1 MAMDPEI
8 LKSLFLKGK
17 ENYESAVRWS
27 FIIVVACLLFHII
40 TFSQFISLEK
50 ELAAVK
56 TEKSQL
62 DKLNLALSETKTRLE
77 NLEAYIADS
86 IKRLTSGMLV
96 DLKEDFTALDRAIAN
111 LRTRTT
117 AQFASTSADLLPE
130 EQPRPNMALQMQVQA
145 ARPPVKE
152 FELSD
157 DIKARIRNTTDEG
170 ELRTIVFPVIQTQI
184 INERFDELN
193 ANWQK
198 QNLPDIQK
206 RISEARELLGKNS
219 QRFPENKPLWER
231 VVTDLQ
237 NIERLARDVKFQ
249 TPGDADWWNSVSA
262 KQTRLVEIQRTVE
275 SEFQRQFS
283 NMTAV
288 AKLSRE
294 MQASLENQKR
304 LQTEL
309 ETKMKKIEADFE
321 QQKAA
326 LADLSKPFGLVTF
339 DINTLIAKF
348 PLMLGIAL
356 AAVTIWPAFRLRE
369 MAGPFYLLTGR
380 SGPSISLDWL
390 TGRIPTSTLFPMG
403 QKGKLQPGDSEKTG
417 PASSSNLVQMIF
429 PGLIYWVWIG
439 VCAVQLHG
447 WRNISH
453 PELFL
458 VTLAGLCAV
467 AIGQLYKYAVSREIV
482 KMSRR
487 GLEAEVA

>member
-1 MAMDPEI
+1 MDPEI

-17 ENYESAVRWS
+17 DNYESAVRWS
-27 FIIVVACLLFHII
+27 FIIVVVCLLFHII
-40 TFSQFISLEK
+40 TFSQFIGLEK

-56 TEKSQL
+56 IEKSRL
-62 DKLNLALSETKTRLE
+62 EKLNLALEETKTRLE
-77 NLEAYIADS
+77 DLEAYIADS
-86 IKRLTSGMLV
+86 IKRLTSGMLA
-96 DLKEDFTALDRAIAN
+96 DLKEDFTALDRAIAK

-117 AQFASTSADLLPE
+117 AQFASTSADLLLE
-130 EQPRPNMALQMQVQA
+130 DQPRPNMALQMPMQA
-145 ARPPVKE
+145 ARPLVKE

-157 DIKARIRNTTDEG
+157 NIKARILNTNDVA
-170 ELRTIVFPVIQTQI
+170 ELRMIVLPVIQTQI
-184 INERFDELN
+184 INPRFDELN

-206 RISEARELLGKNS
+206 RIVEARELLAKNS
-219 QRFPENKPLWER
+219 QGFPENKPLWER
-231 VVTDLQ
+231 VATDLQ
-237 NIERLARDVKFQ
+237 IIEKLAREVKFE
-249 TPGDADWWNSVSA
+249 TRGDADWWNSVGA
-262 KQTRLVEIQRTVE
+262 KQTRLAEIQQSVE
-275 SEFQRQFS
+275 GEFQRRFS

-339 DINTLIAKF
+339 DINTLVAKF

-380 SGPSISLDWL
+380 SGPTISLNWL
-390 TGRIPTSTLFPMG
+390 TGRIPTSTIFPAG
-403 QKGKLQPGDSEKTG
+403 QKGKQQLGDAGITA
-417 PASSSNLVQMIF
+417 PASSSNLLPMIF
-429 PGLIYWVWIG
+429 PGLIYWIWIG
-439 VCAVQLHG
+439 VCAVQLNG
-447 WRNISH
+447 WRNISRL
-453 PELFL
+453 ELSL

-467 AIGQLYKYAVSREIV
+467 AIGQFYKYSVGREID

-487 GLEAEVA
+487 SLEAEAH